1 MCLCLSSIKCYF
13 FLFQVGG
20 FDGTARLRSTEAY
33 NPVTNTWSAVTPML
47 MPRSNFGI
55 EIYED
60 RLFVV
65 GGFNGISTTCKVE
78 YYDADTREWFEV
90 CDMGIVR
97 NALSCCL
104 VSGIPNMAEYTISRD
119 DLQLF

>member
-1 MCLCLSSIKCYF
+1 MF
-13 FLFQVGG
+13 
-20 FDGTARLRSTEAY
+20 
-33 NPVTNTWSAVTPML
+33 

-55 EIYED
+55 EIFED

-65 GGFNGISTTCKVE
+65 GGYNGISTTCKVE
-78 YYDADTREWFEV
+78 YYDADTQEWFQV

-97 NALSCCL
+97 SALSCCL
-104 VSGIPNMAEYTISRD
+104 VSGIPNMAEYTIPRD